1 MTKTEEEDLD
11 KELLDHLLTDP
22 GNNTLHRYLVVK
34 SLTAAVVSVL
44 CRQAQ
49 ELTQVR
55 TLSHSP
61 GLSLKYEAGGW
72 SNCVSD
78 LG

>member
-1 MTKTEEEDLD
+1 MTKTGEEDLD

-34 SLTAAVVSVL
+34 SLTAVVVSVL

-49 ELTQVR
+49 EQTQ
-55 TLSHSP
+55 
-61 GLSLKYEAGGW
+61 A
-72 SNCVSD
+72 
-78 LG
+78 